1 MVFGIWGCVLATA
14 WGESTTDPEVGAAV
28 QAIQQAP
35 DPSAAVAAYVN
46 GAAVDRNDPKL
57 SEAYVARMVDLGLPE
72 LAFHQAQALAT
83 LESNNGLAWGVIA
96 YVEARRGNM
105 AEAISAINLAGQFAP
120 GNPLVQRTAGEIAA
134 WYDVKADKA
143 TLSESARNGLATIRG
158 LLEKRPEFANAY
170 ETAKKAYKAQASA
183 PEQPVESQ
191 GQSIGLQTASPT
203 ELVSYYPDY
212 YYASGAGW
220 VEPAPWWW
228 WQPVGFFGGFDFF
241 PFTTVVVFNHRN
253 FFFKHHDHFFHH
265 GNGRFFSRDGS
276 GKGSFFGTSATTNRS
291 VAGPRPGHIQSPS
304 VLRATRTSRGGSVGL
319 RDAPRMSGRFVTRQR
334 NTIVQRNF
342 TVGPSM
348 GARSTLSSRRGM
360 AIGSGQQF
368 SSTPQVG
375 SRGRSFGT
383 VHSFAMSGAMIPSS
397 SAGGAHHGGS
407 FGGHGDGGSFGGP
420 VRGSFG
426 GHGGGGSFGG
436 HGGGHR

>member
-1 MVFGIWGCVLATA
+1 MKKWIKRIPMVFGILGCVLATA
-14 WGESTTDPEVGAAV
+14 WGGPPTDPEVGAAI
-28 QAIQQAP
+28 QAIEQAS

-72 LAFHQAQALAT
+72 LAFHQAQALTT

-120 GNPLVQRTAGEIAA
+120 DNALVERTAGEIVA

-143 TLSESARNGLATIRG
+143 TLSQNAERGLATIRS

-170 ETAKKAYKAQASA
+170 ETAKKAYKAQASVPEL
-183 PEQPVESQ
+183 PEQSQ
-191 GQSIGLQTASPT
+191 GQPTGLQTMSPT
-203 ELVSYYPDY
+203 ESISYYPDY

-220 VEPAPWWW
+220 VEPMPWWW

-276 GKGSFFGTSATTNRS
+276 GKGSFFGMSATRDPS
-291 VAGPRPGHIQSPS
+291 VAGPRRGNIQSPS
-304 VLRATRTSRGGSVGL
+304 VLRATRTSRGGSVGPT
-319 RDAPRMSGRFVTRQR
+319 APRMSSRFATRQG
-334 NTIVQRNF
+334 NVIGQR
-342 TVGPSM
+342 
-348 GARSTLSSRRGM
+348 
-360 AIGSGQQF
+360 
-368 SSTPQVG
+368 
-375 SRGRSFGT
+375 
-383 VHSFAMSGAMIPSS
+383 
-397 SAGGAHHGGS
+397 
-407 FGGHGDGGSFGGP
+407 
-420 VRGSFG
+420 
-426 GHGGGGSFGG
+426 
-436 HGGGHR
+436 

>member
-1 MVFGIWGCVLATA
+1 MKKWSERIPMVFGILGCVLATA
-14 WGESTTDPEVGAAV
+14 WGESTTDPEVAAAV

-35 DPSAAVAAYVN
+35 DPSAAVSAYVN
-46 GAAVDRNDPKL
+46 GTAVDRNDPQL

-72 LAFHQAQALAT
+72 LAFHQAQALTT
-83 LESNNGLAWGVIA
+83 LESSNGLAWGVIA

-134 WYDVKADKA
+134 WYDVMADKA
-143 TLSESARNGLATIRG
+143 TLSENAKRGLATIRG

-191 GQSIGLQTASPT
+191 GQPMGLQTASPT

-220 VEPAPWWW
+220 VEPVPWWW

-253 FFFKHHDHFFHH
+253 FFFKHHDHFFHR
-265 GNGRFFSRDGS
+265 GNGRFFSRDGVGR
-276 GKGSFFGTSATTNRS
+276 GKFFGTPPTTNRS
-291 VAGPRPGHIQSPS
+291 VAGLQRRSIQSPS
-304 VLRATRTSRGGSVGL
+304 VLRANRNSAGGSSVGL
-319 RDAPRMSGRFVTRQR
+319 TAPRMSSRFATRQGTVIARR
-334 NTIVQRNF
+334 NS
-342 TVGPSM
+342 TVSPPTTFGS
-348 GARSTLSSRRGM
+348 RSQIMRV
-360 AIGSGQQF
+360 SGQQF
-368 SSTPQVG
+368 ATTPQIG
-375 SRGRSFGT
+375 SMGRSFGT
-383 VHSFAMSGAMIPSS
+383 VRGIAMSGT
-397 SAGGAHHGGS
+397 SAGWGHHGGS
-407 FGGHGDGGSFGGP
+407 FS
-420 VRGSFG
+420 
-426 GHGGGGSFGG
+426 GG

>member
-1 MVFGIWGCVLATA
+1 MVFGILGCVLATA
-14 WGESTTDPEVGAAV
+14 WGGSPTDPEVGAAI
-28 QAIQQAP
+28 QAIEQAP

-72 LAFHQAQALAT
+72 LAFHQAQTLTT

-120 GNPLVQRTAGEIAA
+120 DKPLVERTAGEIAA

-143 TLSESARNGLATIRG
+143 TLSESARNGLTTIRG

-170 ETAKKAYKAQASA
+170 ETAKKAYRAQASA
-183 PEQPVESQ
+183 PEQPVQSQ
-191 GQSIGLQTASPT
+191 GPSTGLQTVSPT
-203 ELVSYYPDY
+203 ESVSYYPDY

-220 VEPAPWWW
+220 VEPTPWWW

-241 PFTTVVVFNHRN
+241 PSTTVVVFNHRN

-265 GNGRFFSRDGS
+265 GNGRFFSRDG
-276 GKGSFFGTSATTNRS
+276 GGRGSFFGMSATRDPS
-291 VAGPRPGHIQSPS
+291 VAGPRPGNIQSPS
-304 VLRATRTSRGGSVGL
+304 VLRATRASRGGSVGL
-319 RDAPRMSGRFVTRQR
+319 TAPRMSSRFATRQG
-334 NTIVQRNF
+334 NVIAQRNVVSPPMV
-342 TVGPSM
+342 VGPTFGS
-348 GARSTLSSRRGM
+348 RSRTMNVS
-360 AIGSGQQF
+360 QF
-368 SSTPQVG
+368 SPRPQTG
-375 SRGRSFGT
+375 SMGRSFGM
-383 VHSFAMSGAMIPSS
+383 VHSSAMSGPVIPSS

-407 FGGHGDGGSFGGP
+407 FGGA
-420 VRGSFG
+420 
-426 GHGGGGSFGG
+426 